1 MKGKRIVKVS
11 AAGASRM
18 DDKSD
23 LRRLQRM
30 TDRDIVAAAKGDPD
44 AAILPRAS
52 WKDALL
58 TPPRGKRQVTLRL
71 DAEVLDFFKQDG
83 RGYQTKINRVLKAF
97 VAAHQSKAFS

>member
-11 AAGASRM
+11 VAAARRM
-18 DDKSD
+18 NDKTD

-30 TDRDIVAAAKGDPD
+30 TDKDIVTAAKGDPD
-44 AAILPRAS
+44 AAILPRAL

-71 DAEVLDFFKQDG
+71 DAEVLDFFKQGG

-97 VAAHQSKAFS
+97 IAAQQSH